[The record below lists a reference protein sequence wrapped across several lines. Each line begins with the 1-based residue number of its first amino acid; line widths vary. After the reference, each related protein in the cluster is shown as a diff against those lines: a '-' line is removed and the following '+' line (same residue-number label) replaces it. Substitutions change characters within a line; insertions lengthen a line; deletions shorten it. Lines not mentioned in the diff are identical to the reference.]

1 MQEGGGREP
10 TWAMELDTQLTTPV
24 ATVLARGRDELGLLR
39 HGSWRDG
46 GRADVDLVMLL
57 GS

>member
-1 MQEGGGREP
+1 
-10 TWAMELDTQLTTPV
+10 MELDTQLTTPV

-57 GS
+57 SSTRAQ